1 MPISDRTDT
10 LGRALARRAVLGGGV
25 ACLALALVPV
35 RARAAA
41 TDRAA
46 ALVRGLSDELMAIIN
61 SGRSEAQILAVFE
74 ALLAR
79 YGDMPVVAAS
89 ALGPSWRNASA
100 AQKRAFVA
108 AFQTYLARKYGRQFR
123 DYRNARIDIVRARDA
138 GRSGV
143 LVETTAVR
151 PGQPP
156 IAVEWQVSERGGS
169 PRVVNLIIEG
179 VSMLTNERVEVG
191 AMLEAERGDLDRL
204 IVRMRATA

>member
-1 MPISDRTDT
+1 MPISDRSHIR
-10 LGRALARRAVLGGGV
+10 GGQSRRALLVGGLAVL
-25 ACLALALVPV
+25 AMAVP
-35 RARAAA
+35 ARPVSAAA
-41 TDRAA
+41 SDRAA
-46 ALVRGLSDELMAIIN
+46 ALVRGLSDDLIAMIN
-61 SGRSEAQILAVFE
+61 SGQSEAQLLRTFE

-79 YGDMPVVAAS
+79 YGDMAVVAAS
-89 ALGPSWRNASA
+89 ALGPRWRNATA

-123 DYRNARIDIVRARDA
+123 DYRNARIEIVRVRDA

-151 PGQPP
+151 PGQPG

-204 IVRMRATA
+204 IARMRATA